1 MDSDSGVLAVGAY
14 WHPLGTDI
22 RRHRPKTRKEEGNR
36 SRSPAIA
43 VRDGIDAPKRTQLSA
58 GNALMVRIG
67 VQSVCLFFR
76 RKQEAVK

>member
-22 RRHRPKTRKEEGNR
+22 RRHRPTTRKEEGNR

-43 VRDGIDAPKRTQLSA
+43 VRDGIDAPKRTELSSS
-58 GNALMVRIG
+58 NALMVRIG
-67 VQSVCLFFR
+67 GRNVGRFFR
-76 RKQEAVK
+76 RKQEAAK